1 MISRSPR
8 AISLPLSPSLSLSL
22 VPSRTCC
29 VCWLNLDTLN
39 FHYILMEITHLFM
52 APSMDDADTEI
63 ASSSPPSPFLFP
75 LSPYLPF
82 PAPLGYY
89 TNSPQSIAQHT
100 FCVPNV
106 HTFAPA
112 TYPSPSLQPAAPFSL
127 SVLLMPKM
135 MLSALLDYVDPCWI
149 RLPASPVATLMAL
162 ISNGFRALLRATTA
176 DHPLL
181 PLPRPVAIYPTC
193 CPFHQQA
200 PRGLA
205 WLDCSGSLHLA
216 HFPISR

>member
-1 MISRSPR
+1 
-8 AISLPLSPSLSLSL
+8 
-22 VPSRTCC
+22 
-29 VCWLNLDTLN
+29 
-39 FHYILMEITHLFM
+39 MEITHLFM

-63 ASSSPPSPFLFP
+63 ARSLSPSPSFCP
-75 LSPYLPF
+75 SPYLPL
-82 PAPLGYY
+82 PALLGYY

-112 TYPSPSLQPAAPFSL
+112 TYPSLCLPIYNLLPLSL

-162 ISNGFRALLRATTA
+162 ISNGFRALLRATTLYLPPP
-176 DHPLL
+176 PLAT
-181 PLPRPVAIYPTC
+181 PCCYPSNLLSLSSTGST
-193 CPFHQQA
+193 
-200 PRGLA
+200 RLGLA
-205 WLDCSGSLHLA
+205 RLQWLAS
-216 HFPISR
+216 SRALSN

>member
-1 MISRSPR
+1 
-8 AISLPLSPSLSLSL
+8 
-22 VPSRTCC
+22 
-29 VCWLNLDTLN
+29 
-39 FHYILMEITHLFM
+39 MEITHLFM

-63 ASSSPPSPFLFP
+63 ARSLSPSPFFP
-75 LSPYLPF
+75 VSPYLPL
-82 PAPLGYY
+82 PALLGYY

-112 TYPSPSLQPAAPFSL
+112 TYPSLCLPLSMYKLLPLSL

-162 ISNGFRALLRATTA
+162 ISNGFRALLRATT
-176 DHPLL
+176 PYLPPL
-181 PLPRPVAIYPTC
+181 PLPRPAAIHPTC

-200 PRGLA
+200 PLGLA